1 MNKVLFFLLVFLSF
15 SINAQKIKLKVS
27 GEKDTTVFLVKY
39 YGKGMY
45 YADTAVMKNG
55 QVEFEGKKQ
64 KPGVYA
70 LLLSGQKYFDFLLN
84 NEEVVIETISPDFI
98 PSMKVKKSTENT
110 IFLEYVQFMNE
121 KRNKAK
127 ELSDQREKLKKEDPS
142 YKVLTTEL
150 EGLSKEVAAY
160 QKKLAEVHKNKL
172 VGKIVKMST
181 DIEIP
186 TAPKNPDGTLKD
198 SSFAYKYYRSHY
210 FDNIDLN
217 DDNLLNTPI
226 FHNKLDFYFGNNM
239 MVPVPDSI
247 IKYAYDF
254 IDRLNPKSELFKYAL
269 THITSTYEKSNIMG
283 MDKVFVYMGQ
293 KYYCSKNSDGS
304 SNVTWMEDD
313 KLKELCK
320 KVNVNKNLVIGIRPP
335 NLSLVDSTDNNW
347 KDFYSFKSDYTILY
361 FWDPECGHCKK
372 TTPKLGE
379 LYTKKLKARNVEVYA
394 VGKAVGEDFKK
405 WKDFIKEHKLDFTN
419 VALTEKLYSAAMKD
433 ARLFVPKYTTVE
445 ALNYQDTYDV
455 YATPKV
461 FVLDKDKKII
471 AKGLSLY
478 QIEEMLDFLQ
488 NKKDSPKILEPDK
501 EEEEHAKE
509 TH

>member
-1 MNKVLFFLLVFLSF
+1 MNKLLFFLFLFVSLSSF
-15 SINAQKIKLKVS
+15 AQKIKLKVA
-27 GEKDTTVFLVKY
+27 GDKDTTVFLVKY

-55 QVEFEGKKQ
+55 FVEFDGKKQ

-84 NEEVVIETISPDFI
+84 NEDVVIETTSPDFI
-98 PSMKVKKSTENT
+98 STMKVKKSVENT
-110 IFLEYVQFMNE
+110 IFLDYVQFMND
-121 KRNKAK
+121 RRTKAK
-127 ELSDQREKLKKEDPS
+127 NLSEEREKLKKEDPT
-142 YKVLTTEL
+142 YKLLTSQL
-150 EGLSKEVAAY
+150 EALSKEVAAY
-160 QKKLAEVHKNKL
+160 QKNIAEVHNNKL

-186 TAPKNPDGTLKD
+186 DSPKNSDGSIKD
-198 SSFAYKYYRSHY
+198 SSFAYKYFRAHY

-226 FHNKLDFYFGNNM
+226 FHNKLEFYFGNNM

-247 IKYAYDF
+247 IKYAFDF
-254 IDRLNPKSELFKYAL
+254 IDRLNPKSELFKYSL

-283 MDKVFVYMGQ
+283 MDKVFVYMGE
-293 KYYCSKNSDGS
+293 KYYCAKNPNGT
-304 SNVTWMEDD
+304 SNITWMEDD

-320 KVNVNKNLVIGIRPP
+320 KVSVNKNLVIGVRPP

-347 KDFYSFKSDYTILY
+347 KDFYSLKSDFTILY

-379 LYTKKLKARNVEVYA
+379 LYSKKLKDRNVEVYA

-405 WKDFIKEHKLDFTN
+405 WKDFIKEHKLNFIN
-419 VALTEKLYSAAMKD
+419 VALTEKLYSAASKD

-478 QIEEMLDFLQ
+478 QIEEMLDHFQ
-488 NKKDSPKILEPDK
+488 NKKDAPKILEPDK
-501 EEEEHAKE
+501 DEEEHAKE

>member
-1 MNKVLFFLLVFLSF
+1 MNKILFFLFVFISLS
-15 SINAQKIKLKVS
+15 SVAQKIKLKVS

-45 YADTAVMKNG
+45 YADTAIMKNG
-55 QVEFEGKKQ
+55 FVEFNGKKQ

-70 LLLSGQKYFDFLLN
+70 LLLSGQKYFDFLYN
-84 NEEVVIETISPDFI
+84 NEEVVIETTSPEFI
-98 PSMKVKKSTENT
+98 PTMRVKKSIENT
-110 IFLEYVQFMNE
+110 IFLDYVQFMNE
-121 KRNKAK
+121 KRTKAK
-127 ELSDQREKLKKEDPS
+127 ELSEQREKLKKEDVD
-142 YKVLTTEL
+142 YKRLTTEL
-150 EGLSKEVAAY
+150 EGLSKEVATF
-160 QKKLAEVHKNKL
+160 QRNLAELHKNKL

-186 TAPKNPDGTLKD
+186 EAPKNSDGTLKD
-198 SSFAYKYYRSHY
+198 SSFAYKYFRTHY

-217 DDNLLNTPI
+217 DDNMLNTPI
-226 FHNKLDFYFGNNM
+226 FHNKLEFYFGNNM

-247 IKYAYDF
+247 IKYAFDF
-254 IDRLNPKSELFKYAL
+254 IDRLNPKSELFKYSL

-283 MDKVFVYMGQ
+283 MDKVFVYMGE
-293 KYYCSKNSDGS
+293 KYYCAKNSNGT
-304 SNVTWMEDD
+304 SNITWMEDD

-320 KVNVNKNLVIGIRPP
+320 KVSVNKNLVIGVRPP

-347 KDFYSFKSDYTILY
+347 KDFYSIKSDFTILY

-379 LYTKKLKARNVEVYA
+379 LYSKKLKDRNVEVFA

-405 WKDFIKEHKLDFTN
+405 WKDFIKEHKLNFIN
-419 VALTEKLYSAAMKD
+419 VALTEKLYSAAVKD

-478 QIEEMLDFLQ
+478 QIEEMLDHFQ
-488 NKKDSPKILEPDK
+488 NKKDAPKILEPDK
-501 EEEEHAKE
+501 DEEEHAKE